1 LIGSLYQV
9 MGATLWRGVGP
20 GGALPSGLGS
30 DPARFARRAYA
41 EPGLQQSYAA
51 TPAANPFEVAQRA
64 RAQWSRGADAR
75 HRGRLLKCVSALYA
89 GLEAR
94 GFPRLADELGKGARG
109 EGSSGSK
116 RGGGRDGFFSVELT
130 GPAEV
135 CAALEARGDPDFAA
149 NVLLASPA
157 MLRRAL
163 LLETK
168 LRAQDA
174 LCATALGPAAAAHAA
189 TQAGAGEAGAGEA
202 AAAPEGGTEPLHFA
216 WLERV
221 LRRHPEV
228 SAWRL
233 GLFVLWQQRLEEL
246 RLGAFCEFAGS
257 AVCLVR

>member
-1 LIGSLYQV
+1 
-9 MGATLWRGVGP
+9 MGATLWRGAGP
-20 GGALPSGLGS
+20 GGALPSGLSS
-30 DPARFARRAYA
+30 DPARFARLAYA
-41 EPGLQQSYAA
+41 EPGLQRSNAA

-64 RAQWSRGADAR
+64 TSQWSRGADAR
-75 HRGRLLKCVSALYA
+75 HRGRLHKCVSALYA

-109 EGSSGSK
+109 EGSSGGK
-116 RGGGRDGFFSVELT
+116 RGGGRDGFFSVELA

-157 MLRRAL
+157 LLRRAL
-163 LLETK
+163 RLETK

-189 TQAGAGEAGAGEA
+189 IQAGAPAGASEAGAGEA
-202 AAAPEGGTEPLHFA
+202 SAAPEGGTEPLHFA